1 MGLLTPA
8 ITPRGKCSTIRY
20 GPYTQHTPHILAET
34 KLACN
39 AQDNIIPA
47 NPPFRGS
54 APAFHKTA
62 RILPFRPQDLPIPT
76 PRRDYNDDVDLQHF
90 SSASRSYADKQRKGL
105 QEEHLD
111 SLDMADHLDQALS
124 APFFLSLPTPLPHS
138 LQSALDYASS
148 TNPQT
153 IISFWE
159 EQLQA
164 LETMVSDARLTDL
177 EWNRLIPGR
186 IRPAAGKLRL
196 AALAS
201 LTQQHNLGG
210 PLWLQ
215 QFLFGFTLTGTL
227 SQR

>member
-138 LQSALDYASS
+138 LSSQILIMLLPLTLKRSFPSGRNSSKLLKPWCLTPDSLTWNGTGSFPGGYAQQLANSAWRRLPLLRNNTTSGGPSGFNSS
-148 TNPQT
+148 
-153 IISFWE
+153 S
-159 EQLQA
+159 
-164 LETMVSDARLTDL
+164 S
-177 EWNRLIPGR
+177 
-186 IRPAAGKLRL
+186 
-196 AALAS
+196 AS
-201 LTQQHNLGG
+201 L
-210 PLWLQ
+210 
-215 QFLFGFTLTGTL
+215 
-227 SQR
+227 